1 MKNIDLTNHF
11 LLTFNNQF
19 KKYNLFINNINDISI
34 ISSIDILDGQIKV
47 NLLNKN
53 NEKLIGH
60 IQLKSNDVSTEIKK
74 EKDIIISIVKNNKI
88 LFEVLQPT
96 K

>member
-74 EKDIIISIVKNNKI
+74 EKDIIVSIVKNNKI
-88 LFEVLQPT
+88 LFEVLQPI